1 MFQRGILIYRRPIRF
16 ILLMTYHS
24 EKTKDTF
31 FKMNVDT
38 LIHARWIIPVEPANT
53 VYENYSIA
61 IKDDKIEGILPT
73 NDAKK
78 KFTATT
84 EHNLED
90 HALIPGLINSHTHAA
105 MTLLRG
111 LADDLPLMEWLN
123 EHIWPT
129 EQKWVNPEFVKD
141 GTEIAVAEMIRGGT
155 TCFNDMYFFPD
166 QTAEVCANIGMRVV
180 VGLIL
185 IDFPTA
191 WANDPDEYLL
201 KGEQVHDT
209 YRHNPLVNTAFAPHA
224 PYTVSDEPL
233 KRIYVVA
240 EELDIPIHMHIH
252 ETAFEIEQSI
262 EQHGKRPLQRLSEL
276 GLISPRMLAVH
287 MTQLEQSEIEEL
299 AKLGVSVA
307 HCPESN
313 LKLASGFCPAAQLH
327 NAGVNVCIGTD
338 GTASNNDL
346 DMIGEMRT
354 AALLAKGVA
363 NDSTVLDAHTT
374 LKMATLNGAKAL
386 GLNESI
392 GSLKKGKQADI
403 VAINL
408 NQLETAP
415 MYDPLSQIIYAGNRE
430 QVSDVWIAG
439 KQVLKNRELTT
450 MEYSRLME
458 KAKSWET
465 KIKG

>member
-1 MFQRGILIYRRPIRF
+1 MN
-16 ILLMTYHS
+16 YHS
-24 EKTKDTF
+24 VNNNKDTV

-38 LIHARWIIPVEPANT
+38 LIHARWIIPVEPENT
-53 VYENYSIA
+53 VFDNYALA
-61 IKDDKIEGILPT
+61 IKDNKIEALLPSD
-73 NDAKK
+73 DART
-78 KFTATT
+78 KFTATD
-84 EHNLED
+84 EHNLD
-90 HALIPGLINSHTHAA
+90 QHALIPGLINAHTHSA
-105 MTLLRG
+105 MTLFRG
-111 LADDLPLMEWLN
+111 LSNDLPLMEWLKN
-123 EHIWPT
+123 HIWPA

-141 GTEIAVAEMIRGGT
+141 GTELAVAEMIRGGT
-155 TCFNDMYFFPD
+155 TCYNDMYFFPD
-166 QTAEVCANIGMRVV
+166 HTAEVCANVGMRVV

-191 WANDPDEYLL
+191 WANDADEYLL
-201 KGEQVHDT
+201 KGEHVHDT

-233 KRIYVVA
+233 KRVNVLA

-252 ETAFEIEQSI
+252 ETADEINQSM
-262 EQHGKRPLQRLSEL
+262 EQHSKRPLQRLSDL
-276 GLISPRMLAVH
+276 GLMSSRMLAVH
-287 MTQLEQSEIEEL
+287 MTQLEQTEIEEL
-299 AKLGVSVA
+299 ARLGINVA

-354 AALLAKGVA
+354 AALLAKAVA
-363 NDSTVLDAHTT
+363 NDCTCLDAHTT

-386 GLNESI
+386 GLNKSI

-408 NQLETAP
+408 DQLETAP
-415 MYDPLSQIIYAGNRE
+415 IYEPLSQIIYAGNRQ

-439 KQVLKNRELTT
+439 KQVLKARELTT
-450 MEYSRLME
+450 MEYGRLME
-458 KAKSWET
+458 KAREWQE
-465 KIKG
+465 KIKE